1 MSHIATALFET
12 RTVLR
17 HLHSR
22 KFPIHKQLKNLCNN
36 YTRKK
41 HSHYGITALYTPPM
55 TVIPLDHKF
64 TTHLIKV
71 ESLGNLAMKK
81 FDVQPFLTQSTSV
94 TDRQMDRIAVAV

>member
-1 MSHIATALFET
+1 
-12 RTVLR
+12 
-17 HLHSR
+17 
-22 KFPIHKQLKNLCNN
+22 
-36 YTRKK
+36 
-41 HSHYGITALYTPPM
+41 M